1 MEDEVLNECLC
12 QTKPFDEEFLRDILQ
27 QPQEGA
33 ATGLNSFGETSCVVR
48 AAGGDKLMMKNSNS
62 SMVNL
67 CGENKNK
74 ATTSPTTYV
83 LSFDKSDDPHSVSAW
98 KDVSHNLPLSSTRT
112 NQGTRKTRSA
122 SESMDH
128 IMSERKR
135 RQELT
140 RKFIALASTIPGLK
154 KVGLSFTQILCMPC

>member
-1 MEDEVLNECLC
+1 MLNECLC
-12 QTKPFDEEFLRDILQ
+12 QTNPIDEEFLRDILQ
-27 QPQEGA
+27 QPQEGPD
-33 ATGLNSFGETSCVVR
+33 LNTFGG
-48 AAGGDKLMMKNSNS
+48 ADKLMMKNTNS
-62 SMVNL
+62 SMMNL

-74 ATTSPTTYV
+74 PTTSPTTYV
-83 LSFDKSDDPHSVSAW
+83 LSFDKSADPHPLSAW
-98 KDVSHNLPLSSTRT
+98 KDVSHNLPLSSART
-112 NQGTRKTRSA
+112 NQGTKKTRSA

-154 KVGLSFTQILCMPC
+154 KVPLSFINEYSYY

>member
-12 QTKPFDEEFLRDILQ
+12 QTNPFDEEFLRDILQ
-27 QPQEGA
+27 QPQEGSVA
-33 ATGLNSFGETSCVVR
+33 GPDRDSFGETSCVVR
-48 AAGGDKLMMKNSNS
+48 ASGGDKFMMKNPNS
-62 SMVNL
+62 SIMNL
-67 CGENKNK
+67 CGEDKNK
-74 ATTSPTTYV
+74 ATTSPTSYI
-83 LSFDKSDDPHSVSAW
+83 LSFDKSGDPRS
-98 KDVSHNLPLSSTRT
+98 LSSTRT
-112 NQGTRKTRSA
+112 NQGTKKTRSA

-154 KVGLSFTQILCMPC
+154 KVGFYLSLQSCACLVNVC